1 MARVG
6 SNTLDSGSGERDM
19 SDMVCVM
26 MYGVV
31 AVWYGNRTQ
40 KHSSRMVWEA
50 VRRSFRGALSGS
62 DAWYVKRLARVE
74 RFR

>member
-31 AVWYGNRTQ
+31 AVWYG
-40 KHSSRMVWEA
+40 KPYAEA
-50 VRRSFRGALSGS
+50 
-62 DAWYVKRLARVE
+62 
-74 RFR
+74 